1 MAEFLHLREKEIK
14 ISNRGTVLDRKSENT
29 TVPIGVESNQKN
41 MDRRGGFY
49 MPACSLTRLPSR
61 G

>member
-1 MAEFLHLREKEIK
+1 MAEFLHLREREIK
-14 ISNRGTVLDRKSENT
+14 ISNRGTVLDRKSENS
-29 TVPIGVESNQKN
+29 TVPTGVEGKEKN
-41 MDRRGGFY
+41 MGRRGGFY